1 MAENDNLSANVSPR
15 VSPSMSPS
23 MSPRSVWG
31 PLVVLVV
38 ALVTGGWF
46 LQRGVAQST
55 NVYLQARLFQEVLDH
70 VTDQYVDPVDRS
82 ALIGS
87 AIAGILDE
95 LNDAH
100 TSFIEA
106 ETWDS
111 FRFRS
116 GADADYGGVGLE
128 ISKRDGWVTVIT
140 PLPGGPA
147 LRAGIRAGDRVI
159 EVEGVSA
166 RDWDTD
172 QAANL
177 LRGTPGTDV
186 SLLIERPGV
195 DESIPFTLTRAVI
208 ELLSVPFATMVDE
221 GVGYIPLQVFSETS
235 GREVRE
241 AIERLQEEGLTSLI
255 LDLRGNPGG
264 LLEEGVGVADLF
276 LADGSPILETRG
288 RAAGQNQNYNAVNP
302 EMVPG
307 LPVVVLVNESSASAS
322 EIVAGALQDHDR
334 ALVMGSRT
342 YGKGS
347 VQTLFRLSGGN
358 ILRLTTARWFTP
370 VGRSIQIVHDEP
382 AENRAPQ
389 SVALGLGGEPVLR
402 DAPDELPTRE
412 SLGGRTIYGG
422 GGITPDL
429 VVLPDTLATREQAA
443 VQRLFRSAG
452 VFATASF
459 DHAVSYV
466 QDHPDLE
473 AGFALGPADLA
484 LFYRTLIDEH
494 EVALDESDF
503 ETAVRFVTYQLERQ
517 IALQAWGEEGEF
529 QHIRGDDRQ
538 LNDAIEILGRAETPE
553 ALFDLASAVGSIQP
567 PTGVGASP
575 SGASDIN

>member
-1 MAENDNLSANVSPR
+1 
-15 VSPSMSPS
+15 
-23 MSPRSVWG
+23 
-31 PLVVLVV
+31 
-38 ALVTGGWF
+38 
-46 LQRGVAQST
+46 
-55 NVYLQARLFQEVLDH
+55 LFQEVLDH
-70 VTDQYVDPVDRS
+70 VTEQYVDAVDRS
-82 ALIGS
+82 GLIGS
-87 AIAGILDE
+87 AIEGVLEE
-95 LNDAH
+95 LNDPH
-100 TSFIEA
+100 TSFIDA
-106 ETWDS
+106 ETWDG

-128 ISKRDGWVTVIT
+128 ILKRDGWVTVIT
-140 PLPGGPA
+140 PIPGGPA
-147 LRAGIRAGDRVI
+147 VRAGIRAGDRVI
-159 EVEGVSA
+159 EVEGASA
-166 RDWDTD
+166 EDWETD

-195 DESIPFTLTRAVI
+195 DEPIPFTLTRAVI

-235 GREVRE
+235 GREVRG
-241 AIERLQEEGLTSLI
+241 AIERLLEEGLTSLI

-276 LADGSPILETRG
+276 LADGSAILETRG
-288 RAAGQNQNYNAVNP
+288 RGAGQNQEFGAVNP

-334 ALVMGSRT
+334 ALVMGNRT

-358 ILRLTTARWFTP
+358 ILRLTTARWYTP
-370 VGRSIQIVHDEP
+370 VGRSIQIVHDEV
-382 AENRAPQ
+382 AEDGPSR
-389 SVALGLGGEPVLR
+389 SSALGLRGQPVPK
-402 DAPDELPTRE
+402 DTSEELPTVE
-412 SLGGRTIYGG
+412 SMGGRTIYGG

-429 VVLPDTLATREQAA
+429 VVLPDTLSAREQEA

-466 QDHPDLE
+466 QNHPDLE
-473 AGFALGPADLA
+473 PGFVLSAADRDR
-484 LFYRTLIDEH
+484 FYRTLIDEL
-494 EVALDESDF
+494 EVVLDESDF
-503 ETAVRFVTYQLERQ
+503 ATAVRFVTFQLERQ
-517 IALQAWGEEGEF
+517 IALQAWGEEGAF
-529 QHIRGDDRQ
+529 LHSRADDRQ
-538 LNDAIEILGRAETPE
+538 LNDAIEILRRAETPE
-553 ALFDLASAVGSIQP
+553 ALFSLARAAEPIETA
-567 PTGVGASP
+567 TGVGVSVP
-575 SGASDIN
+575 GGPGLD